1 MIVETER
8 LILREFT
15 QDDAAA
21 VHEYASDP
29 AVVKHMSWGPN
40 TEEETLDYI
49 RQVMQIQNQNQ
60 HSRTD
65 FELAVIL
72 KETQALIGGT
82 GIFVNSPGQGEIGYC
97 YNPLYWGRGY
107 AAEAAAALLRFGF
120 HELGLH
126 RIFATCRPDNTGS
139 ARVMQKLGMKYEGHL
154 RGHMR
159 HKRGRWLDSHQYS
172 ILKPEY
178 EQLQSSLD
186 RA

>member
-1 MIVETER
+1 MMVETER

-15 QDDAAA
+15 HGDAAA

-29 AVVKHMSWGPN
+29 AVVRHMSWGPN

-49 RQVMQIQNQNQ
+49 HHMMETQ
-60 HSRTD
+60 SRKPRVE
-65 FELAVIL
+65 FEMAVIL

-82 GIFVNSPGQGEIGYC
+82 GIFVHSPGQGEIGYC
-97 YNPLYWGRGY
+97 YYPLYWGRGY

-120 HELGLH
+120 QELGFH
-126 RIFATCRPDNTGS
+126 RIFATCRPDNAGS
-139 ARVMQKLGMKYEGHL
+139 TRVMQKLGMKYEGHL
-154 RGHMR
+154 RGHML
-159 HKRGRWLDSHQYS
+159 HNKQGRWLDSHQYS

-186 RA
+186 QA